1 MIRPVCRTDI
11 GGSAVPDTEKL
22 ALADVTLRWMVK
34 QVVRAQCG
42 IIFDSD
48 ALHAANIP
56 DSVFTGPGFPV
67 TPPPRE
73 KRWPGKQAGS
83 STGHGSNVSAGAR
96 PSSSD
101 EDCEQPRPVGLDR
114 QHAVQPLHDELR
126 RAPLWWLLEVLPMSY
141 NWQEPN
147 GRWHTSW
154 K

>member
-1 MIRPVCRTDI
+1 
-11 GGSAVPDTEKL
+11 
-22 ALADVTLRWMVK
+22 MVK
-34 QVVRAQCG
+34 QIVRAQCG
-42 IIFDSD
+42 IIFDHD

-56 DSVFTGPGFPV
+56 DSLFTGPGFPV
-67 TPPPRE
+67 TPPAKE

-83 STGHGSNVSAGAR
+83 STGHGCSASTDAR

-101 EDCEQPRPVGLDR
+101 EDCEQLERPVGLDK
-114 QHAVQPLHDELR
+114 QHAVQPLHDELKR
-126 RAPLWWLLEVLPMSY
+126 SPLWWLLEVLPMTY